1 VVIGSIYRGTAADR
15 CGALQPGDTLV
26 AINGRSIEQAVAE
39 ADAAAR
45 PRPSKSHHMS
55 HTSAAPGHTEMAPRA
70 ASAASARDGRHPL
83 AKAALLRARWT
94 LLGEQGTFGWLTFR
108 RRSVYP
114 PEIKADYLPTFAP
127 HILFEKKDEPGLKDL
142 RTSESVWEYQVRLLR
157 GDSQYVASVLALDW
171 KLDKEEQEL
180 TALDIAN
187 RKMLLLKLL
196 DASQA
201 GKEEQVQELV
211 LHGADVTGTNDAEAT
226 PLHLAAFHG
235 HNSTVAMLLANRAN
249 VNAGDG
255 LQASALH
262 KAARGGHIQ
271 VVQTLLDFGA
281 DVNHVDIWESTAMHW
296 ATVEGK
302 LDVVELLAAS
312 GTDVGQKTTDG
323 ITCSDLISAEMCA
336 GFRYSQ
342 PLVVSVTQVAA
353 SFVTLGPPLRT
364 SVPGSD
370 AEDVVDQG
378 GESESASAKKAR
390 EEEEERERTRVDREI
405 EEERKRAREEERCKD
420 MQRLQEQEK
429 QRQRNLLAA
438 AGM

>member
-1 VVIGSIYRGTAADR
+1 MVIGSINRGTAADR

-26 AINGRSIEQAVAE
+26 AINGLTIEQAVAK

-45 PRPSKSHHMS
+45 PRPSTSRRMS
-55 HTSAAPGHTEMAPRA
+55 HTSSALGHTETAPRA

-83 AKAALLRARWT
+83 AKAALLRARST

-127 HILFEKKDEPGLKDL
+127 HILFEEKAEPGLKDL
-142 RTSESVWEYQVRLLR
+142 RASESVWEYQVRLLR
-157 GDSQYVASVLALDW
+157 GDSQYIANVLALDW
-171 KLDKEEQEL
+171 KLDKEEQKL

-196 DASQA
+196 DASKT
-201 GKEEQVQELV
+201 GKEEQVQALI
-211 LHGADVTGTNDAEAT
+211 LLGADVTGKNDWKNEAT

-296 ATVEGK
+296 ATVAGK

-312 GTDVGQKTTDG
+312 GTDVGQRTTDG
-323 ITCSDLISAEMCA
+323 LTSSDLISAEMCA
-336 GFRYSQ
+336 GFRYSRCSQ
-342 PLVVSVTQVAA
+342 PLVVPVATQVA
-353 SFVTLGPPLRT
+353 PQQT
-364 SVPGSD
+364 SVPRLD
-370 AEDVVDQG
+370 AEDDVDQG
-378 GESESASAKKAR
+378 GESESASVRKAR
-390 EEEEERERTRVDREI
+390 EEEEERERTQVDREI
-405 EEERKRAREEERCKD
+405 EEERKYAREDERRKD
-420 MQRLQEQEK
+420 IQRLKEQEK